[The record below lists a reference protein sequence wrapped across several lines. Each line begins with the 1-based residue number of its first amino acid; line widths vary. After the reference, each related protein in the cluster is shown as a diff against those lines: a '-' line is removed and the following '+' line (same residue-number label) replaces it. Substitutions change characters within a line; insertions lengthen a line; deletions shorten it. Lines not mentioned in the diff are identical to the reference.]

1 MAFKIKQLFD
11 EITKQK
17 VYPLTTT
24 KAVKDTSTKKSLFE
38 ILNMTPMMEDG
49 GEEVSDAEIRDADTL
64 GGMSPTMFAMKSDYN
79 GIICTLLADSW
90 VEDDG
95 SYKQT
100 IPLPSLDGTEFFDVS
115 LYDDGT
121 ATEKQIEEFS
131 ELITRVDTN
140 VGEVV
145 VIASEQPTVS
155 FSIMLRGMCDVDR
168 VVVADL
174 AEVVRG
180 YDETKQ
186 KCEKL
191 TDSLDKFHVINTTIS
206 VTANN
211 AYADVNIPNMQEAD
225 FVMVQRSSTGTGNV
239 TQFPSS
245 AVAQNGYVR
254 LRFNQAPAQSAD
266 FDISILWVKV

>member
-211 AYADVNIPNMQEAD
+211 AYADVNIPNMQEGD